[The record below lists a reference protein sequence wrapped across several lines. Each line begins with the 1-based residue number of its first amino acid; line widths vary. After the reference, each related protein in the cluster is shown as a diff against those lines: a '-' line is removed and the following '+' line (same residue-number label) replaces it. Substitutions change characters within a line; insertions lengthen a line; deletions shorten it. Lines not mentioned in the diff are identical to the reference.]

1 MNLGDRLRRAAR
13 EHPEAPAFVHGDER
27 LTYADWDERSDDFAR
42 TFERFGL
49 TPGDVVALLLP
60 SAPEYPL
67 AYLGA
72 AKAGLVT
79 SGINPRLGPRER
91 EHILATSGAR
101 AIVTDDGVEPLAA
114 AEPVRDEPSDDPAV
128 AIVWTSGT
136 TGLPKGA
143 VYRESSLEAIARIEA
158 AIDPRPSGRNLAGVP
173 LAHMAFMTKIAAT
186 IHRLTC
192 TVFMPGAW
200 TARDALDL
208 IQGEGI
214 THMGGIPT
222 QMRLMLMDSGH
233 NPRDLSSVR
242 ECIVGGAPVSPELVR
257 EIRKR
262 LKVPVVVRYSC
273 TEVGLCCSTREGDPD
288 EVVAR
293 TVGRPLPEVE
303 IRIAE
308 DGEILVR
315 SPAMFAGYWNE
326 EEPGVDAEGF
336 FHTGDVGELG
346 GDGNLRLLGRSKD
359 VYIRGGYN
367 VYPAEV
373 EAILLEHPKVALAAV
388 LGVPDEVLGERGLAL
403 VVSKDRAHPPGEEEL
418 KAFVGERIADYKVP
432 DAIEVRAELPLT
444 PMFKVDKAALRDD
457 LSRGR

>member
-13 EHPEAPAFVHGDER
+13 EHPDAAAFVHGDER
-27 LTYADWDERSDDFAR
+27 LTYADWDARSDAMA
-42 TFERFGL
+42 ERFAALGL
-49 TPGDVVALLLP
+49 SPGEVVALLLP
-60 SAPEYPL
+60 SAPEYPV

-79 SGINPRLGPRER
+79 SGINTRLGPRER

-101 AIVTDDGVEPLAA
+101 AIVTDDGVEAL
-114 AEPVRDEPSDDPAV
+114 EPSEPGRDEPSDDPAV

-143 VYRESSLEAIARIEA
+143 VFRESSLDAISRIEA
-158 AIDPRPSGRNLAGVP
+158 SIDPRPSGRNLAGVP

-186 IHRLTC
+186 IDRLTC

-257 EIRKR
+257 ELREK

-293 TVGRPLPEVE
+293 TVGRPLPEVDL
-303 IRIAE
+303 RVAD

-326 EEPGVDAEGF
+326 EDPGIDSEGY
-336 FHTGDVGELG
+336 FHTGDIGELG
-346 GDGNLRLLGRSKD
+346 EDGNLRLLGRSKD

-373 EAILLEHPKVALAAV
+373 EAILLEHPKVSLAAV
-388 LGVPDEVLGERGLAL
+388 LGVPDEVLGERGRAL
-403 VVSKDRAHPPGEEEL
+403 IVPKDRAQPPGEEEL
-418 KAFVGERIADYKVP
+418 KAFVGERIADYKIP
-432 DAIEVRAELPLT
+432 DAIEVRDALPLT
-444 PMFKVDKAALRDD
+444 PMFKVDKAALTAE
-457 LSRGR
+457 LGGE